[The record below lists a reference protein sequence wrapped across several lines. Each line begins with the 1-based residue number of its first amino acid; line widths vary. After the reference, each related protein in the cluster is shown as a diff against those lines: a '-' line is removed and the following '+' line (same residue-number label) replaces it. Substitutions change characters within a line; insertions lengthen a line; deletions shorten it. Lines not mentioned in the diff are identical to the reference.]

1 MAGLDDVTG
10 VGFPFRVD
18 PSTGGLAWAAGDAK
32 VSQDVRVLLATRLG
46 ERPMLREYGTQL
58 PGLVHD
64 PNDEVLVELAARQ
77 AREAILRWEPRVMPS
92 EITVQ
97 REPDEGRVFLALDLT
112 AINDQ
117 RRGHVSVP
125 LA

>member
-1 MAGLDDVTG
+1 MAGLDDVAG

-18 PSTGGLAWAAGDAK
+18 ATTGGLAWARGDAK

-46 ERPMLREYGTQL
+46 ERPLLRQYGTQL
-58 PGLVHD
+58 PALVHD

-77 AREAILRWEPRVMPS
+77 AQEAILRWEPRVMPS
-92 EITVQ
+92 RIDVQ
-97 REPDEGRVFLALDLT
+97 RDPDEGRVYLELDLT
-112 AINDQ
+112 ALNDQ
-117 RRGHVSVP
+117 RRGHLSVP

>member
-1 MAGLDDVTG
+1 MAGLDDVAG

-18 PSTGGLAWAAGDAK
+18 ETTGGLAWARGDAK

-46 ERPMLREYGTQL
+46 ERPLLREYGTQL
-58 PGLVHD
+58 PALVQD

-77 AREAILRWEPRVMPS
+77 AQEAILRWEPRVMPS
-92 EITVQ
+92 RIDVQ
-97 REPDEGRVFLALDLT
+97 RDPDEGRVYLELDLT
-112 AINDQ
+112 ALNDQ
-117 RRGHVSVP
+117 RRGHLSLP